1 MEIRRSSLKFN
12 NVLCAKTRSD
22 VRNWYKHAQELR
34 NAVIRNGLYATG
46 PIFYKVENFDKEKQE
61 GDYSFYIPVNNRL
74 KMKQNSKYTFYNHF
88 LIEDG
93 LALRHVDLEEN
104 LEDSYDI
111 IRACA
116 KSQNFKITEPF
127 YNIYLDVYGSGI
139 IDIFA
144 PIKEEN

>member
-12 NVLCAKTRSD
+12 NVLCAKTRSSVKD
-22 VRNWYKHAQELR
+22 WHKDAQELR
-34 NAVIRNGLYATG
+34 NAVIKNGLYATG
-46 PIFYKVENFDKEKQE
+46 PIFYKVENFNREEGQ

-74 KMKQNSKYTFYNHF
+74 KIKDNSKYTFYNHF

-93 LALRHVDLEEN
+93 LALKHVDLDEN
-104 LEDSYDI
+104 LEESYEI

-116 KSQNFKITEPF
+116 KAQNFQVKEPF
-127 YNIYLDVYGSGI
+127 YNIYLEVYGSGI

-144 PIKEEN
+144 PIKEEK